1 MHHPLIP
8 QTLTQLAQFNY
19 HIFDGMYKNEPY
31 SLDQYKE
38 RLKGKNPIIFTVKK
52 DKKLV
57 ANSISFEQD
66 NSFYIWILA
75 VDKNYRGQGIGAS
88 LLDKNEKFA
97 RENGYKTVSTKV
109 YNVSK
114 EMKRLLKQRNYKIV
128 KRQKSKTNSKF
139 TALIYSLVL

>member
-1 MHHPLIP
+1 MST
-8 QTLTQLAQFNY
+8 QTLTQLVKFNY
-19 HIFDGMYKNEPY
+19 HIFDGMYENEPY
-31 SLDQYKE
+31 SPEQYKE

-57 ANSISFEQD
+57 ANSISFEKD

-88 LLDKNEKFA
+88 LLDKNEQFA
-97 RENGYKTVSTKV
+97 KENGYKSVSTKV

-139 TALIYSLVL
+139 TALIFTLSL

>member
-1 MHHPLIP
+1 MHHPLKH
-8 QTLTQLAQFNY
+8 QTLTQLVKFNY
-19 HIFDGMYKNEPY
+19 HIFDGMYEKEPY
-31 SLDQYKE
+31 SLEQYQE
-38 RLKGKNPIIFTVKK
+38 RLKGKDPIIFTVKK

-88 LLDKNEKFA
+88 LLDKNEQFA
-97 RENGYKTVSTKV
+97 RENGYKSVSTKV

-139 TALIYSLVL
+139 TALIYALEL

>member
-1 MHHPLIP
+1 
-8 QTLTQLAQFNY
+8 
-19 HIFDGMYKNEPY
+19 MYENEPY
-31 SLDQYKE
+31 SPEQYKE

-75 VDKNYRGQGIGAS
+75 VDKNYRRQGIGAS
-88 LLDKNEKFA
+88 LLDKNEQFA
-97 RENGYKTVSTKV
+97 KENGYKSVSTKV

-139 TALIYSLVL
+139 TALIFTLSL

>member
-1 MHHPLIP
+1 MST

-19 HIFDGMYKNEPY
+19 HIFDGMYENEPY
-31 SLDQYKE
+31 SPEQYKE
-38 RLKGKNPIIFTVKK
+38 RLKGKNPIIFIVKK
-52 DKKLV
+52 DKNLV
-57 ANSISFEQD
+57 ADSISFEQD

>member
-1 MHHPLIP
+1 
-8 QTLTQLAQFNY
+8 
-19 HIFDGMYKNEPY
+19 MYENEPY
-31 SLDQYKE
+31 SLEQYQE

-75 VDKNYRGQGIGAS
+75 VDKNYRGQGIGTS
-88 LLDKNEKFA
+88 LIDKNEKFA
-97 RENGYKTVSTKV
+97 KENGYKTVSTKV

-139 TALIYSLVL
+139 TALIYTLEL

>member
-1 MHHPLIP
+1 MST

-19 HIFDGMYKNEPY
+19 HIFDGVYENEPY
-31 SLDQYKE
+31 SPEQYKE

-75 VDKNYRGQGIGAS
+75 VDKNYRGQGIGTS
-88 LLDKNEKFA
+88 LIDKNEKFA
-97 RENGYKTVSTKV
+97 KENGYKTVSTKV

-139 TALIYSLVL
+139 TALIYALEL